1 MGRRAVGPRMP
12 KSRYTRRVTTHHVPP
27 PTAYRPITTQTIRRG
42 THTPTAARD
51 DRPGWRRA
59 DTLRRKVRRRR
70 DAPRATRRP
79 SRDGRR
85 RARGISFYFFRA
97 RAETRAVTSRADD
110 AVQTTRVDRAPIAI
124 ESRSRAAARSSS
136 VGHRVDA
143 RGVDSSATRDARVI
157 GRWRSSATR
166 DASMKVAST
175 TGRSHPRIHRHPSI
189 DATAARGCRWLF
201 FLSRERWFGGTKRG
215 MRACVRA

>member
-1 MGRRAVGPRMP
+1 MWAKGRYYTLVLKKNKTKRPILGVFRFIFFARSRRRA
-12 KSRYTRRVTTHHVPP
+12 S
-27 PTAYRPITTQTIRRG
+27 
-42 THTPTAARD
+42 
-51 DRPGWRRA
+51 
-59 DTLRRKVRRRR
+59 
-70 DAPRATRRP
+70 
-79 SRDGRR
+79 RR
-85 RARGISFYFFRA
+85 RAR
-97 RAETRAVTSRADD
+97 
-110 AVQTTRVDRAPIAI
+110 TTRCTRRASI
-124 ESRSRAAARSSS
+124 EPRSRSNRDPRAAARSSS

-175 TGRSHPRIHRHPSI
+175 TGRSHPRNHRHPSI

-215 MRACVRA
+215 VRACVRA

>member
-12 KSRYTRRVTTHHVPP
+12 KSRYTRRVTTHHIPP
-27 PTAYRPITTQTIRRG
+27 PTGYRPITTQTIRRG

-85 RARGISFYFFRA
+85 RARYFVLFFSRA
-97 RAETRAVTSRADD
+97 RGDARLDDARGRRGADD
-110 AVQTTRVDRAPIAI
+110 ARRSSPDRDRI
-124 ESRSRAAARSSS
+124 EIRAAARSTR

-175 TGRSHPRIHRHPSI
+175 TGRSHPRIHHHPSI

-215 MRACVRA
+215 MHACAQI

>member
-1 MGRRAVGPRMP
+1 M
-12 KSRYTRRVTTHHVPP
+12 RRVTTHHVPP

-85 RARGISFYFFRA
+85 RARGISFYFFSRA
-97 RAETRAVTSRADD
+97 R
-110 AVQTTRVDRAPIAI
+110 
-124 ESRSRAAARSSS
+124 
-136 VGHRVDA
+136 GDA
-143 RGVDSSATRDARVI
+143 RGDVARGRRGAHDARRSSPDRDRIEIRARRRDRHPSVTASTRAGWIRARRGFARVI

-215 MRACVRA
+215 VRACVRA

>member
-1 MGRRAVGPRMP
+1 MGRPRDAHMRT
-12 KSRYTRRVTTHHVPP
+12 SRYTRRVTIHHVPP

-42 THTPTAARD
+42 THTPTDARD
-51 DRPGWRRA
+51 DRTGWRRA

-85 RARGISFYFFRA
+85 RPRDISFYFFVARERA
-97 RAETRAVTSRADD
+97 RVSTTRADD
-110 AVQTTRVDRAPIAI
+110 AVTDDRAPIAI

-157 GRWRSSATR
+157 GRWREGR
-166 DASMKVAST
+166 DA
-175 TGRSHPRIHRHPSI
+175 GRGGEGRVDDGPIARAHPSSIIHRRDRRAGLSVVVV
-189 DATAARGCRWLF
+189 F
-201 FLSRERWFGGTKRG
+201 FES
-215 MRACVRA
+215 

>member
-1 MGRRAVGPRMP
+1 MP

-97 RAETRAVTSRADD
+97 RAETRVSTTRADD

-124 ESRSRAAARSSS
+124 ESRS
-136 VGHRVDA
+136 A
-143 RGVDSSATRDARVI
+143 RGGAIVIRRSPRRRARGGFERDAR
-157 GRWRSSATR
+157 RASDRSMAFVR
-166 DASMKVAST
+166 DAGRVDEGRVDDGPIASA
-175 TGRSHPRIHRHPSI
+175 HPSSSIHRRDRRTGLSVVV
-189 DATAARGCRWLF
+189 F
-201 FLSRERWFGGTKRG
+201 FES
-215 MRACVRA
+215 

>member
-1 MGRRAVGPRMP
+1 MP

-85 RARGISFYFFRA
+85 RARGISFYFFARA
-97 RAETRAVTSRADD
+97 RRRASRRRAR
-110 AVQTTRVDRAPIAI
+110 TTRCTRRASI
-124 ESRSRAAARSSS
+124 EPRSRSNRDPRAAARSSS

-215 MRACVRA
+215 MHACMNE

>member
-1 MGRRAVGPRMP
+1 MGRRGARMP

-143 RGVDSSATRDARVI
+143 RGVDSSATRIRASD
-157 GRWRSSATR
+157 RSMAFVR
-166 DASMKVAST
+166 DAGRVDEGRVDDGPIASA
-175 TGRSHPRIHRHPSI
+175 HPSSSIHRRDRRTGLSVVV
-189 DATAARGCRWLF
+189 F
-201 FLSRERWFGGTKRG
+201 FES
-215 MRACVRA
+215 

>member
-1 MGRRAVGPRMP
+1 MARRGARMR

-85 RARGISFYFFRA
+85 RARGISFYIFFA
-97 RAETRAVTSRADD
+97 RAETRVSTTRADD
-110 AVQTTRVDRAPIAI
+110 AVQTCAR
-124 ESRSRAAARSSS
+124 RSSPDRDRIEIAS
-136 VGHRVDA
+136 GGAIVIRRSPRRRA
-143 RGVDSSATRDARVI
+143 RGGFERDAR
-157 GRWRSSATR
+157 RASDRSTAFVR
-166 DASMKVAST
+166 DAGRVDEGRVDDGPIASA
-175 TGRSHPRIHRHPSI
+175 HPSSSI
-189 DATAARGCRWLF
+189 DATAARGRRWLF

-215 MRACVRA
+215 MHACVHE